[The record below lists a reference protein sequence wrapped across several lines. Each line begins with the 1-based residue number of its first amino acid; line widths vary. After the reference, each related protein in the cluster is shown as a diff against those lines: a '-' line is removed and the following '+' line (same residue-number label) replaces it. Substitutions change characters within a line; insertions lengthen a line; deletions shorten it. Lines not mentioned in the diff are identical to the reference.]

1 MKHFSGTLFSKP
13 NVWWFGPC
21 SMVHYSLIPRPS
33 HCPVFDCRMQNTES
47 NQKLDGLGNEAR
59 YVEHMPI
66 IIHMYIMLQ
75 FYNHV
80 DCNEI
85 ITNSIINIIQISL
98 YSISSLIYFL
108 CFPTAVWGAGVE
120 RLSVR
125 GSCSCCNSLST
136 SAIVSLRW
144 LYLGQRITH
153 VHDTTFGG
161 LCWSTMLD
169 LLLESFV
176 LCMLQWLYSRWEFI
190 LTN

>member
-1 MKHFSGTLFSKP
+1 MSSFWSISVAQFFSKP
-13 NVWWFGPC
+13 NVWWVGP
-21 SMVHYSLIPRPS
+21 VWYINDSLIPRPS

-59 YVEHMPI
+59 YVEHMPT

-108 CFPTAVWGAGVE
+108 CFPTVVWGAGVE

-125 GSCSCCNSLST
+125 ESCSCCNSLST
-136 SAIVSLRW
+136 SAQ
-144 LYLGQRITH
+144 YCNT
-153 VHDTTFGG
+153 
-161 LCWSTMLD
+161 
-169 LLLESFV
+169 
-176 LCMLQWLYSRWEFI
+176 
-190 LTN
+190 